1 MHSVEWLFRGIFRCT
16 KERTGIPMGK
26 APESH
31 ETVINSNLPQTGD
44 GDRRQEIVEELER
57 VLHGKHFRNSGRAKQ
72 FLQFIVERKLD
83 GHSDDLKERTLGTEV
98 FNRPPDY
105 STGDDPVVR
114 VQAGLVRRRLEQHYQ
129 EAQENSRVR
138 IELPLGSYAPKF
150 QWFNTPSVEA
160 VSAEGLTPEPLT
172 SKRRFLGLKSL
183 IGLMVAAVLIA
194 SAGVVLVRA
203 HRTDLQKSVLEQFWA
218 PALAAQQPV
227 LLCLANGVTYRPK
240 PELYERYA
248 RLHPGTFATQTE
260 RANRPLPL
268 DPSETITWG
277 DLISVPQWG
286 ITRGDLSTAV
296 RLASFF
302 GKMGKPIEL
311 RVETEYSFRDLRASP
326 AVLVGAFNNEW
337 TMNLISDLRFA
348 FVEEEGRILI
358 RDKGQTGHFWPPTP
372 LQPMSKSVDFERQ
385 DFAIIGRLRNS
396 KTGQF
401 TVIVGGLTSRGTE
414 AAAEFISNQSD
425 IEKGL
430 RDAPRDWQS
439 KNLELVLEAKVTEG
453 VSGPP
458 QIVAAYYW

>member
-1 MHSVEWLFRGIFRCT
+1 MR
-16 KERTGIPMGK
+16 K
-26 APESH
+26 ALESPE
-31 ETVINSNLPQTGD
+31 TPIKSNLPDAADTEQ
-44 GDRRQEIVEELER
+44 RHVVREELER
-57 VLHGKHFRNSGRAKQ
+57 VLEGKHFCNSGRAKQ

-83 GHSDDLKERTLGTEV
+83 GHSDDLKERTIGSEV
-98 FNRPPDY
+98 FGRQPDY

-129 EAQENSRVR
+129 EVQEESPVR
-138 IELPLGSYAPKF
+138 IELSPGSYVPEF
-150 QWFNTPSVEA
+150 IWSDPPLVEA
-160 VSAEGLTPEPLT
+160 APAEVLTHEPQT
-172 SKRRFLGLKSL
+172 PRRRFLDRKFL
-183 IGLMVAAVLIA
+183 IGLAVVAVLIV
-194 SAGVVLVRA
+194 SAGVVSVKQ
-203 HRTDLQKSVLEQFWA
+203 HRTSVQKSVQEQFWA

-248 RLHPGTFATQTE
+248 RLHPGAFATQTE

-268 DPSETITWG
+268 DPSEKITWG
-277 DLISVPQWG
+277 DLISVPEWG

-296 RLASFF
+296 KLAGFF
-302 GKMGKPIEL
+302 GRMGKPVEL
-311 RVETEYSFRDLRASP
+311 RVEAEYSYRDLRASP

-337 TMNLISDLRFA
+337 TMNLVSDLRFA
-348 FVEEEGRILI
+348 FVEEDGRILI
-358 RDKGQTGHFWPPTP
+358 RDKGQAGRFWPAAP
-372 LQPMSKSVDFERQ
+372 LQPMSKSVDVERQ

-396 KTGQF
+396 DTGQF

-425 IEKGL
+425 LEKGL

-439 KNLELVLEAKVTEG
+439 KNLELVLETKVTEG

-458 QIVAAYYW
+458 QVVAAYYW